1 MTNKRKLGI
10 WMCQSRIHMIEYNN
24 ETPVDLDKIPCL
36 DNTELNTS
44 QPIDSFSTVQK
55 AEIFKKQQAYQKMAA
70 QIAKYDEV
78 ILFGPLDTKLEFQ
91 TYLQTNADKNTPN
104 VEIKQT
110 ENMTEAEQV
119 AFVQFHFLHHNRT
132 NA

>member
-44 QPIDSFSTVQK
+44 LPIESFSAVQK
-55 AEIFKKQQAYQKMAA
+55 AEIFKKQQVYKKMAT

-91 TYLQTNADKNTPN
+91 KYLQTNADKNTPSI
-104 VEIKQT
+104 EIKQT